1 MKKIVF
7 ILSFLFAICVL
18 FSSCAHP
25 SAVPIFAVIE
35 QEEPAK

>member
-7 ILSFLFAICVL
+7 VLSFLFVICVL

-25 SAVPIFAVIE
+25 SDAPIFAAIE
-35 QEEPAK
+35 QEETAK